1 MTSFPMRNNKMSKL
15 FLEPF
20 DPGKSGSSHSKST
33 MMFKNYKHEIEEHF
47 GLHSSKHARPRRHFD
62 WSVCKDRSITNEGL
76 TDSGTRA
83 DKHSGDKHSGDKHS
97 GDDVMFKVATKDPW
111 HVRCSR
117 CCNCNSSIAIGN
129 LIYESSFCSRLCL
142 TSWKVARYKR
152 MFEGYEKHESKLELE
167 AAVIAHRKS
176 TGSTDSTDSESE
188 RVRHAPIDIPRHS
201 YHSRK

>member
-1 MTSFPMRNNKMSKL
+1 MS
-15 FLEPF
+15 
-20 DPGKSGSSHSKST
+20 SGS
-33 MMFKNYKHEIEEHF
+33 EIGEHF
-47 GLHSSKHARPRRHFD
+47 PLNRNQHVRTRRSFD

-83 DKHSGDKHSGDKHS
+83 DKHSGDKHS

-176 TGSTDSTDSESE
+176 TGSTDSTDSTDQSSTEDSQDASSFAPSFRAHCGFRQRSGIAGSSSGN
-188 RVRHAPIDIPRHS
+188 RVCFEVLEV
-201 YHSRK
+201 SRKRL